1 MKFSFGIEHEVA
13 FLNERGR
20 FADFSCT
27 QFQDFERIIEK
38 LPIYQDDYRQLRLGD
53 AGIKIKRWYIEGL
66 ERFADSDE
74 VIDYVPKG
82 IEIRTTIHGDIQS
95 AIAELTESFNLLRQ
109 IAAQFN
115 FTPVLVSFNPYHALF
130 EPHPPLNDYELKRRQ
145 ISPEKQTESIP
156 MLTYGPDLNISSPG
170 LSTEH
175 LIDLGRKLTYY
186 SPSIVPF
193 SFSSPFYK
201 GDLWGGLS
209 IRTFVRTGA
218 RPATMVFLEKRED
231 LIKSTPS
238 LTKVARIPAEV
249 GRIEFKA
256 FDSCDDFRLYGALLA
271 LLKGIILDESLPGRI
286 TIPDPEMHQLS
297 ASQGFH
303 HPDIFSEAT
312 KVLQAAEVALK
323 DDLDVGLL
331 SHLKESLSQRKTPAD
346 RLIDE
351 FKSSGSIAGALQQT
365 YIMSGLDA

>member
-1 MKFSFGIEHEVA
+1 
-13 FLNERGR
+13 
-20 FADFSCT
+20 
-27 QFQDFERIIEK
+27 
-38 LPIYQDDYRQLRLGD
+38 
-53 AGIKIKRWYIEGL
+53 L

-74 VIDYVPKG
+74 VIDCIPKG
-82 IEIRTTIHGDIQS
+82 IEIRTTIHGDIQI

-115 FTPVLVSFNPYHALF
+115 FTPVLVSFNPYHAVF

-145 ISPEKQTESIP
+145 IYPEKQTAIIP
-156 MLTYGPDLNISSPG
+156 MLTLDPDLNISIPG
-170 LSTEH
+170 CSSEH
-175 LIDLGRKLTYY
+175 LIALGKKLTYY
-186 SPSIVPF
+186 SPYIVPF

-238 LTKVARIPAEV
+238 LPKVARIPAER

-256 FDSCDDFRLYGALLA
+256 FDSCDDFQLYGALLA

-286 TIPDPEMHQLS
+286 MIPDAKMHQLS
-297 ASQGFH
+297 ASKGFDR
-303 HPDIFSEAT
+303 PDIFSEAT
-312 KVLQAAEVALK
+312 KVLQAAEAALK
-323 DDLDVGLL
+323 DDGDVELL
-331 SHLKESLSQRKTPAD
+331 SRLKESLSQRKTPAD
-346 RLIDE
+346 RLIE
-351 FKSSGSIAGALQQT
+351 RFKSSRSIAAALQQT
-365 YIMSGLDA
+365 YIMSTDA